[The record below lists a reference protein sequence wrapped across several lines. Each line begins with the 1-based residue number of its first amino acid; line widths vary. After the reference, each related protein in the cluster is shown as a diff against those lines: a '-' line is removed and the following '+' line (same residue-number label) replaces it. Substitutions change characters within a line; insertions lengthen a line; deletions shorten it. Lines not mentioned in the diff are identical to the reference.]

1 MKPEQQ
7 PAGQWDTTQS
17 CSHGHGG
24 DCFDSK
30 CPKHN
35 PQPAGQ
41 QTCENTDRELWRER
55 EGDYYADSIH
65 VTKQGG
71 IGINC
76 GGSVFVKPLREW
88 HRLAGQPAGQTKKVG
103 IQPRICIEGHD
114 YMLVSEHYAALNRIL
129 AALDPHTRKIAWEQ
143 IQPHTCATTSELE
156 QLARDTAL
164 KFQPPHDTLGTRKKI
179 LLDFGQKVQE
189 LTRKSLSGN
198 PDTSTSARS
207 PDAQERKVAVQPV
220 GAATADKPC
229 VCDNEDCPVVG
240 IYKPWSMCP
249 KCGSL
254 MIPTDQPTSGKQ
266 EHWTPEMLSRLFD
279 KECSPEEA
287 IKRICALHE
296 SSIKAERE
304 KADNDYGLM
313 QVKLHDANQ
322 ENQQLREQLAAAQ
335 AAMQNALMFL
345 NDDSSVLARV
355 VTTVQ
360 NIFKSDT
367 TALDAAIAEAIK
379 KHASHISQFLSELYA
394 IMVDPLADGELNV
407 SEVCPLLLK
416 RAREDRE
423 LAAAQQPLVDALK
436 QANDFVRKAGA
447 TNTADAFDELL
458 AKVKEGKS

>member
-1 MKPEQQ
+1 M
-7 PAGQWDTTQS
+7 
-17 CSHGHGG
+17 
-24 DCFDSK
+24 
-30 CPKHN
+30 
-35 PQPAGQ
+35 
-41 QTCENTDRELWRER
+41 NTD
-55 EGDYYADSIH
+55 
-65 VTKQGG
+65 Q
-71 IGINC
+71 
-76 GGSVFVKPLREW
+76 
-88 HRLAGQPAGQTKKVG
+88 QPAGQTKKVG

-129 AALDPHTRKIAWEQ
+129 AALDSRTRKIVWEQ
-143 IQPHTCATTSELE
+143 IQRVSEQPAGPATASEQLYERCDPMDINSIELLTNPSSIYVRPYYPPTVADTASELE